1 MTQNRASLYTITEFE
16 TISSGLFVLFT
27 DIKKP
32 ALTGRDMSFTGDRE
46 RGW

>member
-1 MTQNRASLYTITEFE
+1 MTCNRPTLYSITQFE
-16 TISSGLFVLFT
+16 TITDSFNVLFT

-46 RGW
+46 RG